1 AAQVGGAAP
10 VSGLL
15 PFPAG
20 GWLVWGSDP
29 TKGGGWPIS
38 RPAVSGAH
46 RGIRSDFCWLWCW
59 LAEVCLL
66 LVGLTRPGT
75 KKRKRTKK
83 GAVKAGRKKSKKDAP
98 SAPEITT
105 PRTRAVAAREAAN
118 AAIAA
123 AKEAE
128 ALAIAAANEAE
139 ASASNQA
146 PTLSTK
152 RRLALEEDPPTLE
165 ALLPAPAKKMT
176 PRKKQLATKVKKA
189 TKSKSP
195 AKK

>member
-1 AAQVGGAAP
+1 GAGRRRGARLWVASLPGWRLARVGLGPDEGRRLAH
-10 VSGLL
+10 
-15 PFPAG
+15 FPAG
-20 GWLVWGSDP
+20 
-29 TKGGGWPIS
+29 
-38 RPAVSGAH
+38 
-46 RGIRSDFCWLWCW
+46 GIRSDFCWLWCW